1 MKRSYLEEV
10 YCKRKTKESLKII
23 KNRKIIIAGCMKK
36 VKKKYF
42 RNLNPAF
49 VSDNRKIWKEVKP
62 LFSDKDLGSAKITLV
77 KCKKILSTDQKVSE
91 N

>member
-62 LFSDKDLGSAKITLV
+62 LFSDKDLGLAKITLV